1 MTARP
6 RLDRTRLVGLMLLI
20 VALLGQTAAPE
31 GWMPV
36 VASSGGVVVVPCDGM
51 GPNAAMAMMM
61 PGGKNSHDQM
71 PHHGQAG
78 DHPCAAAGI
87 GIADAPPPILQ
98 IAMAPVA
105 PIETPDLPAPDTLPG
120 RGLAA
125 PPPPATGPPARA

>member
-6 RLDRTRLVGLMLLI
+6 RLDRTRLIGLMLLI
-20 VALLGQTAAPE
+20 AALLGQTAAPE

-36 VASSGGVVVVPCDGM
+36 VATHGGVVMMPCDGM

-61 PGGKNSHDQM
+61 PGGDTSHHKA
-71 PHHGQAG
+71 PHSQSG

-87 GIADAPPPILQ
+87 AVVNAPPPPPH
-98 IAMAPVA
+98 IAMAPASPVDGPALVA
-105 PIETPDLPAPDTLPG
+105 PDALPG